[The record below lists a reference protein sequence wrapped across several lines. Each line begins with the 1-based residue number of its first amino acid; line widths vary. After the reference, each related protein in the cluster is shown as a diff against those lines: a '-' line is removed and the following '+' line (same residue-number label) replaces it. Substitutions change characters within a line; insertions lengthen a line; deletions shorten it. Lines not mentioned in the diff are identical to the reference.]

1 MDKNLNTGS
10 RKHDV
15 VWLPP
20 VPAAHLFQ
28 QRAGLER
35 LHQFACQS
43 SKLEAICGRNISSL
57 FSACKQIETGV
68 RAPSVHNQCVIAT
81 RLGQLA
87 LVLVLCSAGLLG
99 QTTPPA
105 EPAEPIDFKVYA
117 EPPRL

>member
-20 VPAAHLFQ
+20 VPTAHLFQ

-43 SKLEAICGRNISSL
+43 SKLEAICSRNISSL
-57 FSACKQIETGV
+57 FSSCKQIETDA
-68 RAPSVHNQCVIAT
+68 RSASVHNQCVIAT
-81 RLGQLA
+81 RLGQFVRVFA
-87 LVLVLCSAGLLG
+87 LCSAGLFG
-99 QTTPPA
+99 QAAPPA
-105 EPAEPIDFKVYA
+105 
-117 EPPRL
+117 